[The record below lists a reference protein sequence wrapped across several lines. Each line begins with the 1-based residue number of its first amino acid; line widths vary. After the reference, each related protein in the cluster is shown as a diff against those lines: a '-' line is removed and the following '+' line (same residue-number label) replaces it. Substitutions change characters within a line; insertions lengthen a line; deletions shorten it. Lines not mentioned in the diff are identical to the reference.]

1 MALTETQATI
11 QNIIE
16 EIRQID
22 VVNRRV
28 TESEKELATAKTAI
42 SKLQKLMDKEL
53 DDLEQMESMS
63 MKAVFY
69 KVLGSKEEQLEK
81 ERQEYL
87 QASLKF
93 NDQKDKIEL
102 IEFELGVLNKKLRNK
117 TQLTHQ
123 LTKLK
128 KIREQEII
136 NSNPLQAQQL
146 LNLSHNLDNNILKQ
160 REIDEAIQ
168 AGNKVAKTIAEIIK
182 ELKNAQH
189 WGKWDMYGNQGR
201 RAGYMKH
208 TAIDRAKNLANIA
221 NHELYKFSK
230 ELRDTGEYAE
240 GFQINMESFSSFI
253 DVFFD
258 NLITDWIM
266 QQKIVNSTNMMHSNL
281 DKVQRILISLKHKI
295 GSLDKHNAQ
304 LKINYDAVLL
314 S

>member
-1 MALTETQATI
+1 MTETQASI
-11 QNIIE
+11 QRIIE

-28 TESEKELATAKTAI
+28 NESEEELATAKSALN
-42 SKLQKLMDKEL
+42 KLSQSMDKEL
-53 DDLEQMESMS
+53 ADLEQMESMS
-63 MKAVFY
+63 VKAVFY

-117 TQLTHQ
+117 TQLAHQ
-123 LTKLK
+123 LTNLK
-128 KIREQEII
+128 KIREEEII
-136 NSNPLQAQQL
+136 NSNPRQAQQL
-146 LNLSHNLDNNILKQ
+146 LNLSHHVDNNILKQ
-160 REIDEAIQ
+160 REIEEALR
-168 AGNKVAKTIAEIIK
+168 AGDKVAKTITEIIK

-221 NHELYKFSK
+221 NHELHKFSK

-240 GFQINMESFSSFI
+240 GFQINIEGFSSFI

-281 DKVQRILISLKHKI
+281 DKVQRILISLKHKLS
-295 GSLDKHNAQ
+295 SLDKHNTQ
-304 LKINYDAVLL
+304 LRADYDNILM